1 MYSLHLAVL
10 QIKNTQSPLTKCI
23 SSGRNMG
30 MHMLSA
36 NASQVAVIQSEAPYD
51 LDQISTY

>member
-1 MYSLHLAVL
+1 
-10 QIKNTQSPLTKCI
+10 
-23 SSGRNMG
+23 MG

-36 NASQVAVIQSEAPYD
+36 NASQVAVIQSEVSYD